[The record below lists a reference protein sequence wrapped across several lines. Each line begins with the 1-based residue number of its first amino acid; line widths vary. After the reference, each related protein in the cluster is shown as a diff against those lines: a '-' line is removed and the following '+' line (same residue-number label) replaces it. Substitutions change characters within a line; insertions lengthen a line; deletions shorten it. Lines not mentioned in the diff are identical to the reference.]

1 MSTSTTRTK
10 APAPI
15 EVGKQVELE
24 RLGCN
29 PIGRHREATVT
40 AIFRGR
46 YGPTVI
52 VRAGDVVIHVEA
64 PKPEALR

>member
-1 MSTSTTRTK
+1 MSTKTK
-10 APAPI
+10 TAAPAPI
-15 EVGKQVELE
+15 EVGKTVELE

-29 PIGRHREATVT
+29 PIGRYRRAKVT
-40 AIFRGR
+40 AIFSGK

>member
-1 MSTSTTRTK
+1 MK
-10 APAPI
+10 AKAAPAI
-15 EVGKQVELE
+15 EVGKPVELE

-29 PIGRHREATVT
+29 PIGRHRQATVT
-40 AIFRGR
+40 AIFSGR